1 MNDNRI
7 SSKQNNEVSH
17 NLETKICNKCGRALP
32 TNSFRLMDNKV
43 SAPYYLGQCKE
54 CEYKSQRKYI
64 ESKQQIKINDNV
76 EILIHRKY
84 KEIKPERI
92 LDLSATKILPLG
104 TDEQFVKLMDYKDYW
119 ISNYGRMIRR
129 VNGQTVLLTGSYDKY
144 GVLRY
149 TATKNNFY
157 NGKWNDKSENI
168 YAPKVVVETFI
179 VNPDIENNI
188 YIWHGGF
195 NKEDN
200 YFRNLYPLN
209 QEQYRIVKQNFMKN
223 GDDSEAFIVNVMN
236 DIRYK
241 PDNWSKPEQTPTM
254 CGVGYWGSDD
264 VDCKSESYIKWHDM
278 MNRCYNDKFHERQ
291 PQYKGHAVG
300 EEWHNYCNFKIWYEK
315 NKYGIESLDLDKDI
329 LFKGNTIYSSETC
342 CLVPHFI
349 NTLFLSCKKNR
360 GDLPLGVHRDKES
373 GKYRAE
379 LNCFGKVIK
388 LGTFN
393 DSVAAFEKYKEYKEK
408 FIKDMAERSKD
419 KIPYKVYR
427 AMMEWKIEID
437 D

>member
-1 MNDNRI
+1 MC
-7 SSKQNNEVSH
+7 
-17 NLETKICNKCGRALP
+17 ETKVCNKCGRELLIDK
-32 TNSFRLMDNKV
+32 FRLMDNKE
-43 SAPYYLGQCKE
+43 SAPYRLGQCKE
-54 CEYKSQRKYI
+54 CEYEYQRKYTGN
-64 ESKQQIKINDNV
+64 KQQIKIKDDI
-76 EILIHRKY
+76 EILVHRKY
-84 KEIKPERI
+84 KEIRPERI

-119 ISNYGRMIRR
+119 ISNYGRMIHYAYKKYS
-129 VNGQTVLLTGSYDKY
+129 LLFGSYDKY
-144 GVLRY
+144 RILMY
-149 TATKNNFY
+149 TATKSIFN
-157 NGKWNDKSENI
+157 NGKWIDKREHI
-168 YAPKVVVETFI
+168 YAPKAVVETFI

-200 YFRNLYPLN
+200 YYRNLYPLN

-223 GDDSEAFIVNVMN
+223 GDDSETFIINVMN
-236 DIRYK
+236 DMRYK
-241 PDNWSKPEQTPTM
+241 PDNWSKPVQTPTM
-254 CGVGYWGSDD
+254 CGVGYWGSGD

-291 PQYKGHAVG
+291 PQYKGCTVC
-300 EEWHNYCNFKIWYEK
+300 EEWHNYSNFKICYEK
-315 NKYGIESLDLDKDI
+315 NKYGTESLDLDKDI

-349 NTLFLSCKKNR
+349 NTLFLSCRKNR
-360 GDLPLGVHRDKES
+360 GELPLGVHRDKDS

-393 DSVAAFEKYKEYKEK
+393 DPIAAFEKYKEYKEK
-408 FIKDMAERSKD
+408 FIKDMAERCKD